1 MSHPFPPAV
10 AGAFTDATP
19 ISSSQ
24 GTSMTGMTDM
34 TTAMSS
40 TGIDTTAFPGRGG
53 HATTIGG
60 VVFAVVACLAVAAVA
75 APGPQSSEADLL
87 AVLRGDAPEADKA
100 ITCKFLAVN
109 GTPAAVPD
117 LAPLLANPKLA
128 SWARIALEA
137 IPGEEA
143 AGALRDAAG
152 KLEGRL
158 LVGVINSLGARRD
171 KASVPL
177 LAGKLGA
184 ADAEV
189 AAASA
194 WSLGRIATDEAA
206 KLLAGA
212 IEKGPPADRLDPLA
226 AAAILCAATLQSAG
240 KTDEAVAVYGV
251 VRAAEVSDQRKAEA
265 LRGTIIAKGAAGV
278 PLLVETLRSPSRRLA
293 NMAVFTARD
302 LGRGEAADKALA
314 AAVDAAI
321 LEEIKAAAAGDGLPR
336 AVVLMDV
343 LAERNEG
350 GASEPVV
357 AALAGWVSATS
368 PKPIRLAAIEALG
381 RAGSAAVVGPLLA
394 ASGDEDT
401 GIADT
406 ARMAVSTLP
415 GEAVD
420 KGIKGQLAKADAAAL
435 PALVELIGRRRI
447 DAVAEL
453 LPLLGHADD
462 KVRTATIV
470 ALGPT
475 IDLANLEVLVTAA
488 TAPKSPAEGE
498 AARTSL
504 REASVRMADREACAT
519 KLAAA
524 LDRAPAEAK
533 VMLLD
538 VLGEVGGTKAVATM
552 AAAGRS
558 GEEALEDAATR
569 LLGKWMTADAA
580 PVLIDLA
587 TAQPGG
593 KFKTRALRGYIR
605 IARQF
610 VLPDDQRA
618 EMCRKALAAAGEEAD
633 RKAVLE
639 ILVRYPSAATLAVA
653 EEAAKLPGLEADAK
667 KAADDIRG
675 KVQPAKKA
683 G

>member
-1 MSHPFPPAV
+1 MTPTVQPMLAASSPAWI
-10 AGAFTDATP
+10 T
-19 ISSSQ
+19 
-24 GTSMTGMTDM
+24 
-34 TTAMSS
+34 
-40 TGIDTTAFPGRGG
+40 R
-53 HATTIGG
+53 
-60 VVFAVVACLAVAAVA
+60 AAVA
-75 APGPQSSEADLL
+75 AILACLTTAALAAPGPHSSEAELL

-100 ITCKFLAVN
+100 ITCKFLAIN
-109 GTPAAVPD
+109 GSPAAVPD
-117 LAPLLANPKLA
+117 LTPLLANPKLA

-137 IPGEEA
+137 IPGDEA
-143 AGALRDAAG
+143 AGALRAAAG
-152 KLEGRL
+152 KLDGRL
-158 LVGVINSLGARRD
+158 LVGVVNSLGARRD

-177 LAGKLGA
+177 LAGKLSA

-206 KLLAGA
+206 TLLAGA
-212 IEKGPPADRLDPLA
+212 IEKTPAADRLDPLA
-226 AAAILCAATLQSAG
+226 AAAVLCAATLQAAG
-240 KTDEAVAVYGV
+240 NAEKAVTLYGV
-251 VRAAEVSDQRKAEA
+251 VRDAEVSDQRKAEA
-265 LRGTIIAKGAAGV
+265 IRGTIIAKGAAGI

-293 NMAVFTARD
+293 NMAIVTARD
-302 LGRGEAADKALA
+302 LARGETADKPLA
-314 AAVDAAI
+314 AAVDAAV
-321 LEEIKAAAAGDGLPR
+321 LEEIKAAATGNAVPR

-343 LAERNEG
+343 LAERNAG
-350 GASEPVV
+350 GASEPVGT
-357 AALAGWVSATS
+357 ALAGMVSAAN

-381 RAGSAAVVGPLLA
+381 RAGNAAVVGPLLV
-394 ASGDEDT
+394 ASGDEDI

-447 DAVAEL
+447 NAVAEL
-453 LPLLGHADD
+453 LPLLGHADG

-475 IDLANLEVLVTAA
+475 VDLANLEVLVTAA
-488 TAPKSPAEGE
+488 TAPKSLPEGE

-504 REASVRMADREACAT
+504 REASVRMADREGCAT

-524 LDRAPAEAK
+524 LEKASAEAK
-533 VMLLD
+533 VTLLD

-580 PVLIDLA
+580 PVLLELA

-618 EMCRKALAAAGEEAD
+618 EMCRKALAAAAEAAD

-653 EEAAKLPGLEADAK
+653 EEAVKLPGLEAEAT
-667 KAADDIRG
+667 KAADDIRAR
-675 KVQPAKKA
+675 VQPAKKA